1 MQSNDKMAEIYPW
14 ITENETMG
22 LNEIAGYVNQ
32 VTAGM
37 FFPLILLAMFVI
49 TFVSTMH
56 YGNGK
61 AFVFSTFFCS
71 ILAIFLVIAGL
82 LNFGWMYL
90 LFVLLGIGLMLLRLD
105 KSSPLP
111 QI

>member
-1 MQSNDKMAEIYPW
+1 MTDIYPW
-14 ITENETMG
+14 IEENQTLG
-22 LNEIAGYVNQ
+22 INELAEYVSQ
-32 VTAGM
+32 VTNGM

-82 LNFGWMYL
+82 LNSGWMYL
-90 LFVLLGIGLMLLRLD
+90 LFVMLGIGLMLLRLD